1 MLKETFLSKEYFVS
15 DDGYVLN
22 KAKTHKLHGSVNHNG
37 YIIVTLM
44 VDGKRISISEH
55 ILVARAFCQGY
66 KNGMQVNHKNGV
78 KTDNRAC
85 NLEWVTAKEN
95 MRHSVDILG
104 HYIGVKNANHK
115 PVNVYNYKTGEFI
128 CHYECIADM
137 CRKFLSKYTNANERE
152 IENGVCRVLSGT
164 RNSYYGYTFK
174 VG

>member
-44 VDGKRISISEH
+44 VDGKRISIPEH

-78 KTDNRAC
+78 
-85 NLEWVTAKEN
+85 
-95 MRHSVDILG
+95 S
-104 HYIGVKNANHK
+104 
-115 PVNVYNYKTGEFI
+115 
-128 CHYECIADM
+128 
-137 CRKFLSKYTNANERE
+137 
-152 IENGVCRVLSGT
+152 
-164 RNSYYGYTFK
+164 
-174 VG
+174 